1 MIFYGNTDTGK
12 KRATNQDCFG
22 YKKLENGMTVLA
34 VCDGMGG
41 ANGGETASA
50 IALET
55 FLSFCEEELSGIG
68 DRASIK
74 SVLSAAV
81 HKANGN
87 VLRVAN
93 ENEELRGMGS
103 TLAAALICENPRE
116 LYIVNI
122 GDSRIYAISSLECNQ
137 LSHDHSY
144 VQYLVDI
151 GELSPEKAR
160 KHPEKNLI
168 MRAIGIEETVNA
180 DIDKISDA
188 EICRAE
194 NEKIYILLC
203 SDGLTGMVKDNDI
216 QKVLVSDPDRSL
228 EEKVN
233 SLIASANKNGGSDN
247 ITVIVSE
254 F

>member
-1 MIFYGNTDTGK
+1 MIFYGKTDTGK
-12 KRATNQDCFG
+12 KRTENQDCFG
-22 YKKLENGMTVLA
+22 YKKLDNGMIILA

-41 ANGGETASA
+41 ANGGKTASTL
-50 IALET
+50 ALDA
-55 FLSFCEEELSGIG
+55 FLSFCESELPLAQDS
-68 DRASIK
+68 ASIK
-74 SVLSAAV
+74 SVLSSAV
-81 HKANGN
+81 HKANGD
-87 VLRVAN
+87 VFRAAN

-103 TLAAALICENPRE
+103 TLAAALILENSSE

-151 GELSPEKAR
+151 GELTPEKAR
-160 KHPEKNLI
+160 NHPKKNLI
-168 MRAIGIEETVNA
+168 TKAIGVEESASA

-194 NEKIYILLC
+194 NEPVYLLLC
-203 SDGLTGMVKDNDI
+203 SDGLTGMVNDEDI
-216 QKVLVSDPDRSL
+216 QKALVSNPDLSL

-233 SLIASANKNGGSDN
+233 SLVALANKNGGNDN
-247 ITVIVSE
+247 ITVIVHKI
-254 F
+254 